1 MRSCENGLEL
11 IGLICLLAPLPSC
24 LYLAE
29 YISGSEEEQLRLGS
43 KFETS

>member
-1 MRSCENGLEL
+1 MWSCENGLEL
-11 IGLICLLAPLPSC
+11 GLICLLAPLPRC

-29 YISGSEEEQLRLGS
+29 FISGSEEEQLQLGS